1 MRLQSCRTKTKQYY
15 EIRNREICIKYKNGV
30 PVKILA
36 DMYSLVKNVSIHGIW
51 HFMKG

>member
-1 MRLQSCRTKTKQYY
+1 MRLQSCQTKTKQYY

-36 DMYSLVKNVSIHGIW
+36 DMHSLVKNVSIPGIW
-51 HFMKG
+51 QFMKG